1 MTSPI
6 GARVVTP
13 GVLPSFLAL
22 VAFLAAVG
30 LCTMLELV
38 SPYVMWQRLAPVSY
52 AEWRLGRQS
61 GMDRL
66 TPDGCYGTP
75 SATWAWQTIARTGDA
90 PARFQRLLR
99 SQEPGT
105 RLYALA
111 GLHATDPAAFEA
123 AVPMFLRDTL
133 TRAGPNDESVAALA
147 VEIEMG
153 RVSRTLASA
162 PMIVGTCID

>member
-6 GARVVTP
+6 GARAVTP
-13 GVLPSFLAL
+13 GVLPSFLVL

-30 LCTMLELV
+30 LCTMLLLV
-38 SPYVMWQRLAPVSY
+38 SPYTIWQRLAPVSY
-52 AEWRLGRQS
+52 AEWRLGRHS

-66 TPDGCYGTP
+66 TPEGCLGTP
-75 SATWAWQTIARTGDA
+75 SATRAWQTIARAGDA

-99 SQEPGT
+99 SQAPGA

-111 GLHATDPAAFEA
+111 GLHATDRAAFAA
-123 AVPMFLRDTL
+123 AVPMFKRDTL
-133 TRAGPNDESVAALA
+133 TRAGRNDESVAALA
-147 VEIEMG
+147 VEIETG

-162 PMIVGTCID
+162 PMIVGTCVE